1 MVFFFPYFGGFA
13 MTRSYTVYIAN
24 SKNNRHILLDMAVIC
39 CQDISPMLE
48 RRFEPSHPAKGW

>member
-24 SKNNRHILLDMAVIC
+24 SKITATSCRY
-39 CQDISPMLE
+39 
-48 RRFEPSHPAKGW
+48 GG